1 MLDTIYTYGNGEY
14 VYAVLNAVASIMGS
28 GYGGMVIKGTAVIG
42 LLYSVML
49 VIVMGGE
56 NIFRI
61 QGQWVAKY
69 IIVTSILLAP
79 TSKLLIRDEIS
90 GYARDVENVPA
101 GLALPAVILN
111 NIGAGITQVFDT
123 AFQALSGTNFS
134 TYNKYGLVFGSN
146 LVAESRNLKIQDPVF
161 HLNMF
166 NYSKKCLF
174 RTMGINPAVMKNNNN
189 IWAHMK
195 AKGALLLSVEY
206 IYPDTGERKILNCRK
221 ATEEM
226 DKYWEATAKK
236 TVLSRIIGKLSPES
250 TSRDSA
256 NKALNAYAT
265 KYVKGINDVVSGT
278 TGMSALEILRQQMVL
293 NSMKDVAVSV
303 SVTRA
308 LMEQKASW
316 ITAGEM
322 ARETMPLLRGVLE
335 AIVYSCFLLMLLTV
349 MLPGGWRGFMVYLQ
363 ILFMLQLWAPLYS
376 VLNFIMQLSGDL
388 SGHTIG
394 VEGFTWGNSSLIVN
408 HHQQIAAI
416 AGFLS
421 TSIPFIAK
429 TIVERSGESFT
440 NIVGNVMT
448 SMSSMAS
455 SVATEA
461 VRGNLGMDNISV
473 GNLQHAN
480 QTAFQQNTSG
490 SYDFGGTS
498 IRMPDGSWL
507 KGTASGEQLTMSGA
521 GLTHSS
527 GANNLAFNSGV
538 SANLNRALTDSR
550 AEVEGWSNSLSRS
563 EERAES
569 KLASFVESVAQ
580 RSSRGENLD
589 YGTSGQSSQSLQDA
603 VNYAKVLHD
612 EYGHSWQ
619 QAGKMGVQI
628 AMNPSISGM
637 FKSVGYTPGQ
647 VVSKVMDS
655 VGSNLLPSGTISG
668 SFDATNDS
676 KQNASETRDASMQNL
691 YHENLENA
699 LRVASSDNFAKSNN
713 LDKNFTTDMQNSYRD
728 VHAAHEAL
736 NRSQEKA
743 TRYERAMNYAQH
755 VSINSDHSL
764 YHAAQKWMVE
774 HGKATDIHH
783 AQRILDNPLSQEYHT
798 SIREFTEF
806 VVNDNAMLRNA
817 RDNHSGM
824 INTGSLER
832 AQNYTFHDSSFKINQ
847 DVETKV
853 RTHASEHGVNKDDP
867 KFVDDTDLRFKV
879 ESKMQINDVM
889 LESQKAQNETIMH
902 NKQQKVDEY
911 EANRPFKGVVGKT
924 RESEDE

>member
-14 VYAVLNAVASIMGS
+14 VYAVLNAIASIIGS
-28 GYGGMVIKGTAVIG
+28 GYGGIVIKTTALIG
-42 LLYSVML
+42 LLYSVMQI
-49 VIVMGGE
+49 IVMGGD

-79 TSKLLIRDEIS
+79 TGKLLIRDEIS
-90 GYARDVENVPA
+90 GYARDVANVPV

-123 AFQALSGTNFS
+123 AFQTLSGTNFS

-146 LVAESRNLKIQDPVF
+146 LVAESRNLRIQDPVF

-206 IYPDTGERKILNCRK
+206 IYPSTGEKKILNCRK

-226 DKYWEATAKK
+226 DKYWEAAAKN

-250 TSRDSA
+250 TSRDA
-256 NKALNAYAT
+256 ADKALNAYAT

-278 TGMSALEILRQQMVL
+278 TGISALEILRQQMVL
-293 NSMKDVAVSV
+293 NSMKDVAVSI
-303 SVTRA
+303 SATRA

-316 ITAGEM
+316 VTAGEM

-349 MLPGGWRGFMVYLQ
+349 MLPGGWRGFMTYLQ
-363 ILFMLQLWAPLYS
+363 VLFMLQSWAPLYS

-394 VEGFTWGNSSLIVN
+394 AEGFTWGNSNLIVN
-408 HHQQIAAI
+408 HHQQIAAM

-421 TSIPFIAK
+421 ASIPFIAK

-448 SMSSMAS
+448 SMNSMAS

-461 VRGNLGMDNISV
+461 VRGNLGMDNVSV
-473 GNLQHAN
+473 GNIQHAN
-480 QTAFQQNTSG
+480 QTAFQQNSSG

-498 IRMPDGSWL
+498 IRMPDGSLL
-507 KGTASGEQLTMSGA
+507 KSTASGEHLTMSGA

-527 GANNLAFNSGV
+527 GANNLSFASGV
-538 SANLNRALTDSR
+538 SANLNRGLTDSR
-550 AEVEGWSNSLSRS
+550 AEVEGWSKNLSRS
-563 EERAES
+563 EEHAES
-569 KLASFVESVAQ
+569 KLASFVESAAQ
-580 RSSRGENLD
+580 RMSRGETLD
-589 YGTSGQSSQSLQDA
+589 FSESGQSGKSMQDA

-612 EYGHSWQ
+612 DYGYDWS
-619 QAGKMGVQI
+619 QAGKMATNASLNSKPSLPAKIAEGVLG
-628 AMNPSISGM
+628 ISLEASA
-637 FKSVGYTPGQ
+637 SVGTE
-647 VVSKVMDS
+647 
-655 VGSNLLPSGTISG
+655 
-668 SFDATNDS
+668 ATNSNKQGFSEARDSS
-676 KQNASETRDASMQNL
+676 KQEL

-713 LDKNFTTDMQNSYRD
+713 LDKNLTKDMQDSYRD
-728 VHAAHEAL
+728 VHSAHEAL
-736 NRSQEKA
+736 NKSQEKA
-743 TRYERAMNYAQH
+743 TRYEEAMSYAQH
-755 VSINSDHSL
+755 ASINSDHSL
-764 YHAAQKWMVE
+764 YHTAQKWMVE
-774 HGKATDIHH
+774 SGRATDIHH
-783 AQRILDNPLSQEYHT
+783 AQRILDNPLSQEYNTH
-798 SIREFTEF
+798 IRDFTNEI
-806 VVNDNAMLRNA
+806 VNKNVLLETARN
-817 RDNHSGM
+817 NHSGM
-824 INTGSLER
+824 VNTTHLEH
-832 AQNYTFHDSSFKINQ
+832 AKNHTFNDDNFK
-847 DVETKV
+847 
-853 RTHASEHGVNKDDP
+853 VNKDVVTEITEHAKTHGIDPVDP
-867 KFVDDTDLRFKV
+867 KFVDDTDLRHKV
-879 ESKMQINDVM
+879 DSQIQVNEAR
-889 LESQKAQNETIMH
+889 LEVQKAHNEDMMQK
-902 NKQQKVDEY
+902 KQAKVDEY
-911 EANRPFKGVVGKT
+911 EKKRKVAGWIGKT
-924 RESEDE
+924 KEPEGQ